1 MPFPMEAEAIQVEE
15 EARSVLGTLIAQI
28 IGIVRACIN
37 LALGVVRQLITW
49 SGEHPQALVLG
60 VANLCIWM
68 A

>member
-1 MPFPMEAEAIQVEE
+1 MPFPMEAESAQIEE

-28 IGIVRACIN
+28 IGVVRAIIN
-37 LALGVVRQLITW
+37 LALGVVRQLVTW
-49 SGEHPQALVLG
+49 AGEHPQALVLS